1 MTQAA
6 LRNYI
11 AARAS
16 TSSTSQQPLGTKL
29 DKDIELRDTLGFIV
43 TGNMNAGQT
52 VCELNFNNKIQY
64 LQQIYLSY
72 MSLRLPLCSATLIN
86 NSCLLPGAKL
96 PTTSH
101 GEDRVRGD
109 WR

>member
-16 TSSTSQQPLGTKL
+16 TSSTSEQPLGTKL
-29 DKDIELRDTLGFIV
+29 DKDIELGDTLGFIV

-52 VCELNFNNKIQY
+52 VNQTLNHGYVKYNICNKY
-64 LQQIYLSY
+64 NFVCGFPYVLQ
-72 MSLRLPLCSATLIN
+72 
-86 NSCLLPGAKL
+86 
-96 PTTSH
+96 H
-101 GEDRVRGD
+101 
-109 WR
+109 

>member
-16 TSSTSQQPLGTKL
+16 TSQQPLGTKL
-29 DKDIELRDTLGFIV
+29 DKDIELGDTLGFIV

-52 VCELNFNNKIQY
+52 VN
-64 LQQIYLSY
+64 
-72 MSLRLPLCSATLIN
+72 
-86 NSCLLPGAKL
+86 
-96 PTTSH
+96 
-101 GEDRVRGD
+101 
-109 WR
+109 